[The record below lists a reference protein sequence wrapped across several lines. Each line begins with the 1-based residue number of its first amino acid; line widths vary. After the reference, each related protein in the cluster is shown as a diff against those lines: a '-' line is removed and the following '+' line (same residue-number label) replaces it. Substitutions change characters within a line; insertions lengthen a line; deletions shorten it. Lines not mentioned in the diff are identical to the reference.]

1 MSKKISCL
9 VFFLEI
15 TEKFLR
21 GIPVFYIFASKKNC
35 LHFEFLPIYK
45 RFYAAMLNV
54 IQFYCIPGN
63 SSSRDGIFDI
73 MHKLLNL
80 FINIEIIQVK
90 ATLSQCNTKNG
101 AK

>member
-1 MSKKISCL
+1 MI
-9 VFFLEI
+9 
-15 TEKFLR
+15 
-21 GIPVFYIFASKKNC
+21 
-35 LHFEFLPIYK
+35 
-45 RFYAAMLNV
+45 MLNV

-90 ATLSQCNTKNG
+90 ATLSQYNTKNG